1 MTSLWLEASR
11 DIEADEAELSFNK
24 AKIATASLW
33 PFLALARS
41 EEEFEHRLALTF
53 DQIERRI
60 PRTASLQ
67 RVVDSFRDDFKIYRE
82 AMDEQAELNGD
93 VKEASMQVF
102 HEASQQWV
110 TVTAAA
116 EETPGNPN
124 FPNPTPEQGPI
135 TNETGNYPQHPT
147 GADPHDPIQDMFPMQ
162 PTPWQEKGIWVDR
175 PMNFA
180 PFQNPGNYAK
190 TSAAANSIP
199 AHPDH
204 PGHYVNE
211 GVETGPGPNP
221 FYFAGGEEGVAGD
234 QQAGFPAD
242 ISAPESMGNDRVD
255 MYGAVPPLVSRG
267 TEGDGHPYSN
277 SGNLNTSKVSA
288 YTDWNQFD
296 SNKHYRRGR
305 QDGYQ
310 GNFDDAN
317 SWHAKNEMGL
327 GLAPHG
333 VDYLTGHAHGL
344 ADARDNA
351 SQSNTEHLFREH
363 GMNPENHD
371 WELRFRE
378 SARKESKDN
387 HGACYDCKQ
396 PVYRKGSEWHHLGQ
410 PPQNGHS
417 VRLPSDHPW
426 VQARM
431 ASIKREAEASSTDMG
446 SGDLGGGAAPE
457 PPPSMTPGGPGTLP
471 QPPVQQAMTIPNDQ
485 VTQNPF
491 PNEPAGAGGGGGGMG
506 ANPFM
511 AVRVVADGQTRDR
524 PDMFNPTGAGDEF
537 TERTWDG
544 QVSQSPRQPMEER
557 GVNTP
562 QRPLSPI
569 PQNSSNGG
577 PREEEEED

>member
-41 EEEFEHRLALTF
+41 EEEFEHRLALAI
-53 DQIERRI
+53 DQIEQRI

-67 RVVDSFRDDFKIYRE
+67 RVVDSFREDYKIYRE
-82 AMDEQAELNGD
+82 AMADEDDDEEPDSDADD
-93 VKEASMQVF
+93 VEKTGQLMIF
-102 HEASQQWV
+102 HEASQKWIAV
-110 TVTAAA
+110 EAVA
-116 EETPGNPN
+116 ESTPGNPG

-135 TNETGNYPQHPT
+135 TGQTGTYPQHPT
-147 GADPHDPIQDMFPMQ
+147 GADPVDPINQMFPMQ
-162 PTPWQEKGIWVDR
+162 PTPWKEIPELWVDR

-180 PFQNPGNYAK
+180 PYQNPGNYGK

-211 GVETGPGPNP
+211 GVETGLGPNP
-221 FYFAGGEEGVAGD
+221 FYFAGGEEGVAGN

-242 ISAPESMGNDRVD
+242 VTNPLSQWDERVD
-255 MYGAVPPLVSRG
+255 MYGAVPPLVSSG

-277 SGNLNTSKVSA
+277 SGNLNT
-288 YTDWNQFD
+288 
-296 SNKHYRRGR
+296 
-305 QDGYQ
+305 
-310 GNFDDAN
+310 
-317 SWHAKNEMGL
+317 
-327 GLAPHG
+327 
-333 VDYLTGHAHGL
+333 
-344 ADARDNA
+344 
-351 SQSNTEHLFREH
+351 
-363 GMNPENHD
+363 
-371 WELRFRE
+371 RE
-378 SARKESKDN
+378 SAKDN

-396 PVYRKGSEWHHLGQ
+396 PVYRKGNEWHHLGV

-431 ASIKREAEASSTDMG
+431 SSIKHTAPGGGEHAPYEIRAVDGGYAVFNAQGERKNDEPKSKSEARQFQKALYANVPGAAEEAKKAASLQFYAEASSTDMG
-446 SGDLGGGAAPE
+446 SDDPVGGGAPE

-471 QPPVQQAMTIPNDQ
+471 QPPVNQAMTIPNDQ
-485 VTQNPF
+485 VRQSPF
-491 PNEPAGAGGGGGGMG
+491 PNEPAGGGNNAGMM
-506 ANPFM
+506 NPFM
-511 AVRVVADGQTRDR
+511 GYKVIADKHPKIAHDIVQANVRTADQQVRDR
-524 PDMFNPTGAGDEF
+524 PDMFNPTGVGDEY
-537 TERTWDG
+537 TERTWEG
-544 QVSQSPRQPMEER
+544 GVNQSPRQPMEER

-562 QRPLSPI
+562 QRPMSPI

-577 PREEEEED
+577 PREEEDED